1 MGVVRGS
8 IPRESNKNVQFIQ
21 LIPSINFCIFFWCGL
36 PIFLVQV
43 LDASVEPNLSELG
56 LRGAVGIGGS
66 CEG

>member
-21 LIPSINFCIFFWCGL
+21 LIPSINFCIFFGVVCQF
-36 PIFLVQV
+36 FLVQV
-43 LDASVEPNLSELG
+43 LDASVELNLSELG
-56 LRGAVGIGGS
+56 LGGVVGIGGS